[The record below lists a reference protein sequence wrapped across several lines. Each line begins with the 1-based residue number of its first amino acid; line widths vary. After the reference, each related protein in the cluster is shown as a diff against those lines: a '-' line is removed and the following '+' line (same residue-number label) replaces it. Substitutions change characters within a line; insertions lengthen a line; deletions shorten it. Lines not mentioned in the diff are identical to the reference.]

1 MRKLLIPAA
10 AAFSLMAVAAYAQP
24 AAAPAAPAAPAA
36 AAPAGKLT
44 ADSKM
49 ADLMANPKA
58 KAILQKNIPMV
69 VDFLE
74 GGGAGQ
80 LPPEITLKDI
90 AGFEQAGIT
99 PEILKSMSDDLA
111 KI

>member
-1 MRKLLIPAA
+1 MRKILIPAA
-10 AAFSLMAVAAYAQP
+10 AAFSLMAAAAYAQP

-36 AAPAGKLT
+36 AAPAGKLS

-49 ADLMANPKA
+49 SDLMASPKA
-58 KAILQKNIPMV
+58 KAVLQKNIPMV

-90 AGFEQAGIT
+90 AGFEQAGVT
-99 PEILKSMSDDLA
+99 PEMLKSMSDELA